1 MGLTRVKKIVIIET
15 NINIEKKNKCSK
27 MERLKLIVEIIYNQ
41 ITQVASVKNYYIV
54 YQSILKCLP
63 FLSVLGVVSL
73 GSSLFELTTLSKTFL
88 TLFFSVFAYD
98 TEELF
103 TK

>member
-1 MGLTRVKKIVIIET
+1 
-15 NINIEKKNKCSK
+15 

-41 ITQVASVKNYYIV
+41 ITQVASVKKYYIV

-88 TLFFSVFAYD
+88 TLFFRVFAYD
-98 TEELF
+98 IEELF
-103 TK
+103 TKWLILCSLNSSSKHLQT